1 MSANTTY
8 VVRNTNSLKCQR
20 CEGVHEFLTLL
31 SDDAAC
37 DAPAGFSRE
46 VAESM
51 ARLKA
56 RGTDDVERAPDDTIL
71 VMHPSARRLPV
82 RGEPQLAQFSLM
94 ERRQ

>member
-1 MSANTTY
+1 MPSNTTY
-8 VVRNTNSLKCQR
+8 VVRNSKGLTCQR

-51 ARLKA
+51 ANLKA
-56 RGTDDVERAPDDTIL
+56 RGVRDVERAPDDTIL
-71 VMHPSARRLPV
+71 VLHNSARRLPV
-82 RGEPQLAQFSLM
+82 RGEAQLAQFSLM